1 MIRSDTLYNVGSDFK
16 ADGFVLRPI
25 GLTLLETWQAANG
38 HTSRLSSNRAR
49 EMKGR
54 RAKGVE
60 FLLFRIL
67 YFSAAVYSSKNGRCA
82 VVVFP
87 SASVHPS
94 QHMKD
99 IRPAVG
105 NRYGCLCRPR

>member
-16 ADGFVLRPI
+16 AGGFVLCPI

-60 FLLFRIL
+60 FLVLEHFFSLLLFIRVKME
-67 YFSAAVYSSKNGRCA
+67 AV
-82 VVVFP
+82 
-87 SASVHPS
+87 
-94 QHMKD
+94 
-99 IRPAVG
+99 
-105 NRYGCLCRPR
+105 L